1 MDAPAA
7 RCLKGIDL
15 RGEVLAFGSG
25 HPGVA
30 DRDRFRCVTRLLF
43 RFVWQPVFARRN
55 ALFRLRLR
63 TCRTNDRLRTPHY
76 AAIRGSKSIRRLR
89 SAVRRPYGLMWLWI
103 AGVSAR

>member
-55 ALFRLRLR
+55 AMFRLRLR
-63 TCRTNDRLRTPHY
+63 TCRTNERLRNSLNGLHYSLRVRFREDSAMTPVAPLAFTHF
-76 AAIRGSKSIRRLR
+76 AL
-89 SAVRRPYGLMWLWI
+89 
-103 AGVSAR
+103 